1 MKIRSGLRYLIA
13 SVILINLSASCAQES
28 KSTAEEKKIK
38 LTEAEWKE
46 KLTDIQYHV
55 LREQGTELAFT
66 GKYWNNKK
74 KGIYT
79 CAGCGLELFKSETK
93 YPSGSGWPSFYQP
106 INKTN
111 VESNVDNSLGMM
123 REEIHCSRCGGHLGH
138 VFNDGPKPTGLRYC
152 VNSASLDFEPK
163 KTTTVNSDQ

>member
-1 MKIRSGLRYLIA
+1 MKIKTGLKYLIA
-13 SVILINLSASCAQES
+13 SVILINLSVSCAQES
-28 KSTAEEKKIK
+28 KKSVEKKKIE
-38 LTEAEWKE
+38 LSEAEWKE
-46 KLTDIQYHV
+46 KLTDMQYHV

-66 GKYWNNKK
+66 GEYWNFKK
-74 KGIYT
+74 QGIYT

-93 YPSGSGWPSFYQP
+93 YASGSGWPSFYQP

-111 VESNVDNSLGMM
+111 VESNIDNSLGMM

-163 KTTTVNSDQ
+163 ENTKVDTDQ